1 MSLSSEKA
9 LEILSRFSRLVSA
22 TASPDNEML
31 PLLAN
36 AAVDLLD
43 AGGAAVIEV
52 QESGV
57 ARIVAV
63 REVPSSM
70 VGLVV
75 ELDTIG
81 PDLGERLLRAAGGRF
96 VPGDTLPL
104 TVPLV
109 SGGDLFGALVMFFE
123 HKAQLDSDQLRLAQG
138 LVDLAATGIGQAV
151 RNARLQRTLSEL
163 SASREVLAR
172 TEKLRALG
180 QMAAGVSHDLKN
192 VLSPLFLLVQL
203 LKRKPKDPAIIET
216 AAAQIEQVVRRGVE
230 TVERLR
236 AFSRQTPEET
246 KPADLNRLVTEAI
259 DLSRPRL
266 LRVGSPLHLEVA
278 LGDPPTVALQP
289 SELVTGVLN
298 LIVNAVEAMPE
309 GGHIKVRTGAGERAQ
324 APGAPDDDDPQPLG
338 WVEVEDDGPGITP
351 ELESR
356 IFEPFFTTK
365 GDEGTGLGLALL
377 YAFVQRHGGAIQVDT
392 ELGRGT
398 RFTLSFPAVRHGT
411 SSIRP
416 LGLQEWTNGRGKL

>member
-1 MSLSSEKA
+1 VSLTSEKA

-22 TASPDNEML
+22 TAAPDNEML

-52 QESGV
+52 QESGA

-63 REVPSSM
+63 REVPEEM
-70 VGLVV
+70 VGMAV

-81 PDLGERLLRAAGGRF
+81 PELGERLLNVAGGRF

-123 HKAQLDSDQLRLAQG
+123 HATTLDSDQLRLAQG

-216 AAAQIEQVVRRGVE
+216 AALQIEQVVRRGVE

-246 KPADLNRLVTEAI
+246 KPAELNRLVKEAI
-259 DLSRPRL
+259 DLSKPRL
-266 LRVGSPLHLEVA
+266 LRIGSPIDLRVE
-278 LGDPPTVALQP
+278 LGDPPVVALQP
-289 SELVTGVLN
+289 SELVTSVLN
-298 LIVNAVEAMPE
+298 LIVNAVDAMPD
-309 GGHIKVRTGAGERAQ
+309 GGRITVRTGLGERVPTDGD
-324 APGAPDDDDPQPLG
+324 PGDDDPPPTG
-338 WVEVEDDGPGITP
+338 WVAVEDDGPGIPP
-351 ELESR
+351 ELERR

-365 GDEGTGLGLALL
+365 GEEGTGLGLALV
-377 YAFVQRHGGAIQVDT
+377 YAFVRRHGGAIQVDT
-392 ELGRGT
+392 QLGRGT
-398 RFTLSFPAVRHGT
+398 RFTLSFPAVRQGT
-411 SSIRP
+411 SSVRP
-416 LGLQEWTNGRGKL
+416 LGLQEWTSGRGKL